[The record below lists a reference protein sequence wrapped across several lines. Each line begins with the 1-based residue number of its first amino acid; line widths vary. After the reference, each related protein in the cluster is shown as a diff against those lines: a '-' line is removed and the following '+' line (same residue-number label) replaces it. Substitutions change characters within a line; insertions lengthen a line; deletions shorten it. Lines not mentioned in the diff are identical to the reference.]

1 MAAQRGDERR
11 DNYAPVGPFGH
22 FGSAAFSFACNAGNV
37 PDANK
42 WTRDAL
48 TSGSVASRL
57 VEREACLHLSRF
69 LQTGCPPDNV

>member
-11 DNYAPVGPFGH
+11 DNYAPSGRLVISTLQTF
-22 FGSAAFSFACNAGNV
+22 FACNAGIV